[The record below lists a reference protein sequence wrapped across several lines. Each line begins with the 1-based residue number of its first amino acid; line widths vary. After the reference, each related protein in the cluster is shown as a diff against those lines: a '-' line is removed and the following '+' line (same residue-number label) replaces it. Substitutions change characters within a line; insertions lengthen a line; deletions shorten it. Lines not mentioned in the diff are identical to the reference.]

1 MNAEI
6 DKLQALEMWIWR
18 RLENISWEQKIR
30 NEEVLRRVKENRC
43 LITTIYR
50 RQKNWIGH
58 ILRGDGLL
66 RDVMEGRMMGK
77 RPRGRPRAGMMDELM
92 EGSYV
97 KMKRELREER
107 NGEDGCL
114 EPALGQNTYE
124 DDNSYQY
131 LNYNTVRYAGYM

>member
-1 MNAEI
+1 MDAKRGYYEKR
-6 DKLQALEMWIWR
+6 KLIQAPEMWIWR

-43 LITTIYR
+43 FITTIYR

-66 RDVMEGRMMGK
+66 RDMMERRMMGK
-77 RPRGRPRAGMMDELM
+77 RPRGKPRAGMMDELM

-97 KMKRELREER
+97 KMKRRAEGREE
-107 NGEDGCL
+107 
-114 EPALGQNTYE
+114 
-124 DDNSYQY
+124 
-131 LNYNTVRYAGYM
+131 